1 MLAKYCRCAVF
12 RGRSDATLIRIVL
25 HRTNF
30 SDDWGFSEDDFVHD
44 ASACR
49 QAHRQPVVSA
59 MCLVFA
65 VSEDLDDPC
74 KDLLSRA
81 YEAACDE
88 LQSDHQLSSEALGQ
102 LVEAMTTAL
111 LDGRHASSPS

>member
-1 MLAKYCRCAVF
+1 
-12 RGRSDATLIRIVL
+12 
-25 HRTNF
+25 
-30 SDDWGFSEDDFVHD
+30 
-44 ASACR
+44 
-49 QAHRQPVVSA
+49 

-102 LVEAMTTAL
+102 LVDAMTTAL
-111 LDGRHASSPS
+111 LDLYHAGQRDEKQLARYAVWRALSVRRENFVGLEAPLRSVPLADQNR